1 MEGPLGATKTIPEY
15 NRVVKIFI
23 EKGSEIL
30 QYCNKV

>member
-15 NRVVKIFI
+15 NKVVQIFI
-23 EKGSEIL
+23 EEDSEIL